1 MQNLINPKVFTYEA
15 DGKTYGV
22 IYLGYDTAQE
32 MKAKKEFTQIFD
44 IIEE

>member
-1 MQNLINPKVFTYEA
+1 MQNLINPKEFTYEA

-22 IYLGYDTAQE
+22 IYLGYDAAQE
-32 MKAKKEFTQIFD
+32 MKAKKEFAEPFD